1 MIQIEEGIV
10 AHTLASLT
18 ISALLNRVAPT
29 HEQVMHHL
37 DIACER
43 AGLIRTHA
51 STIRML
57 ERISREIARARSV
70 LDFIGRGEVQ
80 PH

>member
-1 MIQIEEGIV
+1 M
-10 AHTLASLT
+10 LASLT
-18 ISALLNRVAPT
+18 ISALQNRAAPT

-51 STIRML
+51 STIRIL
-57 ERISREIARARSV
+57 ERISREISRAESV